1 MEKFYIT
8 TPIYYASGK
17 PHIGHAF
24 SMIYADTIAR
34 RQKLKGKNIFF
45 SAGLD
50 EYGSKIE
57 EKAKKENKEPQVFV
71 DEIAKS
77 YLKTWEYLGII
88 YSDFIRTT
96 SQKAQNRCFRICKK
110 LQDNGDIYEGEYSGL
125 YCVGCENF
133 ILERN
138 LVNGL
143 CPEHLVP
150 PQKIKEKIIS
160 SI

>member
-1 MEKFYIT
+1 M
-8 TPIYYASGK
+8 
-17 PHIGHAF
+17 
-24 SMIYADTIAR
+24 
-34 RQKLKGKNIFF
+34 
-45 SAGLD
+45 
-50 EYGSKIE
+50 
-57 EKAKKENKEPQVFV
+57 

-96 SQKAQNRCFRICKK
+96 SQKHKTGVLEFVKK

>member
-1 MEKFYIT
+1 
-8 TPIYYASGK
+8 
-17 PHIGHAF
+17 
-24 SMIYADTIAR
+24 MIYADTIAR
-34 RQKLKGKNIFF
+34 RQNQKAKTSF

-96 SQKAQNRCFRICKK
+96 SQKHKTGVLEFVKNFKTTA
-110 LQDNGDIYEGEYSGL
+110 IYMK
-125 YCVGCENF
+125 ENTPDCIASAAK
-133 ILERN
+133 ILF
-138 LVNGL
+138 
-143 CPEHLVP
+143 
-150 PQKIKEKIIS
+150 
-160 SI
+160 